1 MQFFRR
7 SMLQVMVS
15 GALCSALPSIAFAQT
30 QKLAPEYDVI
40 VIGSGFAGLAAAISA
55 AENGAKVAVL
65 EKMQVCRRQLF
76 SLRRHDG
83 YSWLLRPERT
93 RHRRFTG

>member
-40 VIGSGFAGLAAAISA
+40 VIGSGFAGLAAAI
-55 AENGAKVAVL
+55 
-65 EKMQVCRRQLF
+65 
-76 SLRRHDG
+76 
-83 YSWLLRPERT
+83 
-93 RHRRFTG
+93 

>member
-55 AENGAKVAVL
+55 AENGAKVAVG
-65 EKMQVCRRQLF
+65 KNAGRRRQLF

>member
-40 VIGSGFAGLAAAISA
+40 VIGSGLPFRRLKTEQKLPFWKKCRSPAATLLAPAA
-55 AENGAKVAVL
+55 
-65 EKMQVCRRQLF
+65 
-76 SLRRHDG
+76 
-83 YSWLLRPERT
+83 
-93 RHRRFTG
+93 

>member
-40 VIGSGFAGLAAAISA
+40 VIG
-55 AENGAKVAVL
+55 
-65 EKMQVCRRQLF
+65 
-76 SLRRHDG
+76 
-83 YSWLLRPERT
+83 
-93 RHRRFTG
+93 

>member
-30 QKLAPEYDVI
+30 QKLASLTAVHDAPLRVSDGICAETPEDCI
-40 VIGSGFAGLAAAISA
+40 RHMAQIGNQGMAQTDKEIIHIM
-55 AENGAKVAVL
+55 EQK
-65 EKMQVCRRQLF
+65 K
-76 SLRRHDG
+76 
-83 YSWLLRPERT
+83 
-93 RHRRFTG
+93 

>member
-55 AENGAKVAVL
+55 AENGAKVVVL
-65 EKMQVCRRQLF
+65 EKIASRRRQLF

-83 YSWLLRPERT
+83 YSRLFRPERT
-93 RHRRFTG
+93 RH

>member
-1 MQFFRR
+1 
-7 SMLQVMVS
+7 MVS

-65 EKMQVCRRQLF
+65 DGGARNSHHAAGARRVAAGDLHFFQNGNFCSVF
-76 SLRRHDG
+76 SRRNG
-83 YSWLLRPERT
+83 S
-93 RHRRFTG
+93 G